1 MPHITICGIF
11 AYPDRLVDMGDE
23 TNSILPASSIDRRLL
38 QAAAKYAT
46 AEEMSE
52 AVLGRLTP
60 AQCAER
66 VHHLLTSKTI
76 LDEVQER
83 RLLLI
88 QMAEWLDWLKTQR
101 DNPKSWAAIS
111 RTMKLLS
118 DQVERSN
125 INVSDVSTKL
135 ATEHAR
141 YFVDGFTLGFERV
154 LKALGE
160 RDEIVI
166 EEDEIQELLEI
177 GAHASHEYIERV
189 TQKNDE

>member
-1 MPHITICGIF
+1 
-11 AYPDRLVDMGDE
+11 MGDSE
-23 TNSILPASSIDRRLL
+23 NSILPASSIDRRLL

-66 VHHLLTSKTI
+66 VHHLLTNKTI

-88 QMAEWLDWLKTQR
+88 QMAEWLDWLKGQR

-111 RTMKLLS
+111 RSMKLLS
-118 DQVERSN
+118 DQIERSN
-125 INVSDVSTKL
+125 VNVADISTKL

-141 YFVDGFTLGFERV
+141 MFIDGFTLGFEKV
-154 LKALGE
+154 LKSLSE
-160 RDEIVI
+160 REEIVI
-166 EEDEIQELLEI
+166 EEDEIQELLEV
-177 GAHASHEYIERV
+177 GALASHEYIERV
-189 TQKNDE
+189 TQKNDD